1 VENAQR
7 TISNE
12 FSLDNSESALARLR
26 HDLVYVL
33 SEQDKRNAEFQRDV
47 TAALESIKAKR
58 EEAQRSTS
66 HGIDFETRV
75 TDFVLLDAERRGD
88 IAELTG
94 SKVGA
99 IKNSKVGD
107 AVVELGPDSSAEGVR
122 FVVEAKESASY
133 DLVKARK
140 EIETARQNRMAA
152 VGLFVFSKATA
163 PTTYEP
169 LFRIGQD
176 VFVVWDSEDLGN
188 DVILRS
194 GISLAKA
201 LCVRQAKARNAEAAE
216 FGTIDKAILAIE
228 KEAGRLGEM
237 RRWTETI
244 KSNSGKILD
253 EIRKMSDGL
262 EKQVGVLRNAIEG
275 IEPQAK

>member
-1 VENAQR
+1 
-7 TISNE
+7 
-12 FSLDNSESALARLR
+12 
-26 HDLVYVL
+26 VYVL
-33 SEQDKRNAEFQRDV
+33 SEKDKRNAEFQRDV

-58 EEAQRSTS
+58 EEAQRSTT